1 MVWAIMSP
9 LLALYLRD
17 DYFLSDNGSQTVT
30 LYCVISLAISIACFL
45 VFRIQDRMSRYFSV
59 HDALEVAKA
68 VVLIGLMTCAVLFT
82 FTRLEGISRS
92 VPVIHALIL
101 GVGLVSSRAV
111 VRISH
116 VDRAGTNEL
125 RPRVD
130 SEHIIIIG
138 SNRLSALYI
147 KMIDADHDNGR
158 RVVAVID
165 DDPRKSGRLI
175 SGVRIVGP
183 SQQLQPIL
191 DEFAVHGVQT
201 DRVVVAGESDLLS
214 EEALREVKG
223 VCARRG
229 ISLDFLP
236 QLLGISASKMS
247 VASETHVQR
256 SSPPDFVLPRYFNF
270 KPYIEFV
277 VALLLVAVA
286 TPLFIL
292 TAALALLDVGSST
305 LFWQQRVGRNGR
317 TFLLRKFRTMKA
329 PFDWQG
335 LPIPEEDRLSGI
347 GRLLRAT
354 SLDELPQL
362 LNVLVGDMSL
372 IGPRPLLPQDQ
383 PADPTVRLLVRPG
396 ITGWA
401 QVNGARLLDAEQK
414 DKFDGWY
421 IRNASLLVD
430 LRILIMSFQ
439 VILSG
444 SRQVEASVATHPCP
458 TEDTLR
464 WQKYMSPDKR
474 LGTNVA
480 PSGHAYV
487 QDGMSH

>member
-1 MVWAIMSP
+1 MS
-9 LLALYLRD
+9 
-17 DYFLSDNGSQTVT
+17 Q
-30 LYCVISLAISIACFL
+30 
-45 VFRIQDRMSRYFSV
+45 YFSV

-68 VVLIGLMTCAVLFT
+68 IVLIGLVTCAVLFT

-92 VPVIHALIL
+92 VPIIHALIL

-111 VRISH
+111 ARISH
-116 VDRAGTNEL
+116 VDRGGTNET

-147 KMIDADHDNGR
+147 KMIDADHDNER

-165 DDPRKSGRLI
+165 DDPRKSGRSI

-191 DEFAVHGVQT
+191 DEFAVHGIET
-201 DRVVVAGESDLLS
+201 NRVVVAGHHLLS
-214 EEALREVKG
+214 EEALSEIKG
-223 VCARRG
+223 VCARRE
-229 ISLDFLP
+229 IALDFLP
-236 QLLGISASKMS
+236 QLLGLSASN
-247 VASETHVQR
+247 VDAASKTQAEGTP
-256 SSPPDFVLPRYFNF
+256 PPDIVLPGYFKF
-270 KPYIEFV
+270 KPYIDFI
-277 VALLLVAVA
+277 VALFLIIIAI
-286 TPLFIL
+286 PLFIA
-292 TAALALLDVGSST
+292 TAGLALLDVGSPT
-305 LFWQQRVGRNGR
+305 LFWQQRLGRNGR

-329 PFDWQG
+329 PFDWRG
-335 LPIPEEDRLSGI
+335 LPIPEENRLSRI
-347 GRLLRAT
+347 GRLLRST

-401 QVNGARLLDAEQK
+401 QVNGARLLNAEQK
-414 DKFDGWY
+414 DRFDDWY

-430 LRILIMSFQ
+430 LRILMMSFQ
-439 VILSG
+439 LILSG

-458 TEDTLR
+458 TEDMLR
-464 WQKYMSPDKR
+464 WHKYTSSDR
-474 LGTNVA
+474 QFGTSVASSGQANV
-480 PSGHAYV
+480 
-487 QDGMSH
+487 QNEMSHL